1 MYSES
6 PPSTVAPKACDCSSL
21 LGFPS
26 SHLVNIIRYFN
37 IYKIIYAIGVTII
50 KLNTLLSKHIITKS
64 FIRIGISV
72 DRILGTL
79 AEKNIIVDTEVTAII
94 NLVIN
99 GASTTTN
106 EGKNISV
113 IPMAAPFAAKKE
125 SGI

>member
-1 MYSES
+1 M
-6 PPSTVAPKACDCSSL
+6 VL
-21 LGFPS
+21 S
-26 SHLVNIIRYFN
+26 SHI
-37 IYKIIYAIGVTII
+37 T
-50 KLNTLLSKHIITKS
+50 TKS
-64 FIRIGISV
+64 LIRIGISV
-72 DRILGTL
+72 ERILGTL

-99 GASTTTN
+99 GVSTTTN